1 MPYLGSTPN
10 ASFSSRTKQDFTANG
25 STTAFT
31 LSSAVASPNDIEVF
45 VGNVRQEPTEAYTVN
60 GVTLTM
66 SAAPANGINFY
77 VVFKGVEENSVVPA
91 DGTISDAKI
100 ATMAASKLTGAL
112 PAISGAA
119 LTNLGDNT
127 PSFKVLATSG
137 TNISNTTWTKVTMGT
152 KIWDTDTAFDLS
164 NSRFTVPAGKNGK
177 YQFHFR
183 VKMSG
188 IDDNEYIRAHLYK
201 NGTRVEASGNEFH
214 SPGSDLQVPSQGF
227 YAMSLVA
234 GDYIELWCYHNEGGT
249 RTMFGGTN
257 EMQDASYLQ
266 VVRLIG
272 V

>member
-31 LSSAVASPNDIEVF
+31 LNSAVASANDIEVF
-45 VGNVRQEPTEAYTVN
+45 VGNVRQEPTDAYTVS
-60 GVTLTM
+60 GTTLTM
-66 SAAPANGINFY
+66 SEAPATGLNFY
-77 VVFKGVEENSVVPA
+77 VVFKQLEENSVVPA

-100 ATMAASKLTGAL
+100 VGMSSSKLTGAL
-112 PAISGAA
+112 PAVDGSA

-127 PSFKVLATSG
+127 PSFKVLATDG

-164 NSRFTVPAGKNGK
+164 NSRFTVPAGKAGK

-214 SPGSDLQVPSQGF
+214 SPGNDLQVPSQGF

-249 RTMFGGTN
+249 RTMFGGTT
-257 EMQDASYLQ
+257 EMADTSYLQ

>member
-1 MPYLGSTPN
+1 MKTGSMMLDGGVATTTN
-10 ASFSSRTKQDFTANG
+10 NNYELKKDGGSKGKMQRIKRKKKKKKRDTKT
-25 STTAFT
+25 
-31 LSSAVASPNDIEVF
+31 
-45 VGNVRQEPTEAYTVN
+45 
-60 GVTLTM
+60 
-66 SAAPANGINFY
+66 
-77 VVFKGVEENSVVPA
+77 
-91 DGTISDAKI
+91 
-100 ATMAASKLTGAL
+100 
-112 PAISGAA
+112 
-119 LTNLGDNT
+119 
-127 PSFKVLATSG
+127 
-137 TNISNTTWTKVTMGT
+137 
-152 KIWDTDTAFDLS
+152 DTDGAYDTT

-214 SPGSDLQVPSQGF
+214 SPGNDLQVPSQGF

-257 EMQDASYLQ
+257 EMQDLSYLQ